1 MRSSLLQKCLLSMAA
16 LSCLVLSASRG
27 VAAEHWTEVF
37 FNRCRALEKQAI
49 SLAERTIRDD
59 KPSAE
64 TSRYCP
70 LEEKDIDDLWF
81 LEWKKNGT
89 TVSGASQQKG
99 GQYHP
104 YGIEIRDP
112 DIVFPGGIRVGAG
125 TEVLESYFKGCLN
138 RSDYPE
144 DFDSEYLEYEN
155 ELPPS
160 GTASIGYLEQN
171 SAFLIECKGGRITSI
186 AYGVP
191 VDMMRLY

>member
-1 MRSSLLQKCLLSMAA
+1 MKSSFLKKCALSMAA
-16 LSCLVLSASRG
+16 MFCLVLAASQG

-37 FNRCRALEKQAI
+37 FNRCRALEAQAI
-49 SLAERTIRDD
+49 ALAERMIQDE

-64 TSRYCP
+64 PSRYCP
-70 LEEKDIDDLWF
+70 LEERDIDDLWF

-89 TVSGASQQKG
+89 TVSGASQQKDG
-99 GQYHP
+99 KYYP

-112 DIVFPGGIRVGAG
+112 DIAFPGGVRVGAG
-125 TEVLESYFKGCLN
+125 TEVLKSYFKGCLN

-144 DFDSEYLEYEN
+144 DYDSEDLEYEN

-171 SAFLIECKGGRITSI
+171 SAFLIECEGGRITSI